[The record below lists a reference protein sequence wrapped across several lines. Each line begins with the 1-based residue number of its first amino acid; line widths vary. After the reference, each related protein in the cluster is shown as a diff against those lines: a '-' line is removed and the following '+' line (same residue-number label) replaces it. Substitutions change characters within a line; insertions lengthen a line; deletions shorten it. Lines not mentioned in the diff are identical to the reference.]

1 MKNTG
6 RPLSD
11 ARQTIIPEAGMQN
24 PGITIKV
31 LLTIGAGAVRIF
43 MLQIVAVN
51 VWAAG
56 FAAKKEAAGEQ

>member
-1 MKNTG
+1 MKSTG

-11 ARQTIIPEAGMQN
+11 ARQITIQEADMQN
-24 PGITIKV
+24 PGIMVKV
-31 LLTIGAGAVRIF
+31 LRMICAGAVRIF